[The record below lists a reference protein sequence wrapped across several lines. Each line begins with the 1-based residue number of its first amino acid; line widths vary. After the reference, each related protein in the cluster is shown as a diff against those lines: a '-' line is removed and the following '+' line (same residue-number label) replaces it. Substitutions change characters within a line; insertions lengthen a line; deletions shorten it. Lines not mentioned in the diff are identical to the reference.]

1 MLVGG
6 GAHRGAWRPGV
17 SGPGGGPRWPPRPH
31 GRWLLAARLRV
42 GRVPVGHILHFPG
55 QAPLTGTLRASA
67 LVRRH
72 LLLERQAPW
81 VPWGQA
87 LGWALRYVLRGRGL
101 RVALAQLPISS
112 TGHPGTPCPSLS
124 WARRSEG
131 KQAGRRGRSTSL
143 KERQPARPQNER
155 ANSLDNERCPDT
167 RSQLQVGPGGLAGGQ
182 DPGRP
187 GRGLTGSG
195 EGPDNT
201 LSAAPAPPWPRAA
214 QPRGR
219 GGPHR
224 AFGLTVVVQRR
235 ALPGTGSHSGAWAGP
250 PRPPHPPGVNA
261 PCLWTPHVRRSP
273 GRPCT
278 TS

>member
-17 SGPGGGPRWPPRPH
+17 SGPGGGPRWPPRPR

-42 GRVPVGHILHFPG
+42 GRVPVGHILHSPG

-72 LLLERQAPW
+72 LLLER
-81 VPWGQA
+81 QA

-112 TGHPGTPCPSLS
+112 TGHPGPPCPSLS

-167 RSQLQVGPGGLAGGQ
+167 RSQLQVGPGGWRVGRTRAGQGAGRQGQAGGQ
-182 DPGRP
+182 TIHCLPHLHPPGP
-187 GRGLTGSG
+187 GQPSPVDG
-195 EGPDNT
+195 EGPAEP
-201 LSAAPAPPWPRAA
+201 LA
-214 QPRGR
+214 
-219 GGPHR
+219 
-224 AFGLTVVVQRR
+224 
-235 ALPGTGSHSGAWAGP
+235 
-250 PRPPHPPGVNA
+250 
-261 PCLWTPHVRRSP
+261 
-273 GRPCT
+273 
-278 TS
+278 